1 MKKQEK
7 TVYNRT
13 VIDNDTG
20 EILNQ
25 EIVYKQSPE
34 PNFIKLYLD
43 CLCSFKGISKSL
55 NPILIELLQHMS
67 FASLQDPEGG
77 QIIYLN
83 AELKRRIAKSTN
95 KTVKRVEQALT
106 DFVKANVLKRIA
118 VGTYQVNANLFGR
131 GEWKDIKNI
140 RAKFDFAN
148 GTIDAEIIKST
159 EQEVQETSP
168 ERLTGNL
175 TDFRD
180 KQIQKDQPKKKT
192 SQKASEN
199 VKAIKAKKLTRKQ
212 FFELKPDVLTTIKKQ
227 QFWVINRNSK
237 NEIFTKSGSFYV
249 PFLSTNPDEQLKRDI
264 DFALD
269 GYEDTQAESLF

>member
-1 MKKQEK
+1 MKKQDK

-20 EILNQ
+20 EIRNQ

-83 AELKRRIAKSTN
+83 AELKRRIAKNTN
-95 KTVKRVEQALT
+95 KTVKRIEQALT

-118 VGTYQVNANLFGR
+118 IGTYQVNANLFGR

-148 GTIDAEIIKST
+148 GTIDAEIIKTTT
-159 EQEVQETSP
+159 EQEQETLS
-168 ERLTGNL
+168 ERLTGDLAN
-175 TDFRD
+175 FHD
-180 KQIQKDQPKKKT
+180 KQVLIDQQKKKV
-192 SQKASEN
+192 SQKSSES
-199 VKAIKAKKLTRKQ
+199 VKFKKLTRKQ
-212 FFELKPDVLTTIKKQ
+212 FFQLKPDILTTIKKQ
-227 QFWVINRNSK
+227 QFWVISRNNK

-269 GYEDTQAESLF
+269 GYKDTQAESLF

>member
-1 MKKQEK
+1 MKKQDK

-20 EILNQ
+20 EVLNQ

-148 GTIDAEIIKST
+148 GTIDAEIIKT
-159 EQEVQETSP
+159 D
-168 ERLTGNL
+168 EREIQKAPSECLTGDL
-175 TDFRD
+175 TNFHD
-180 KQIQKDQPKKKT
+180 KQIQEDQQKKKIF
-192 SQKASEN
+192 QKASKS
-199 VKAIKAKKLTRKQ
+199 VKFEKLTRKQ
-212 FFELKPDVLTTIKKQ
+212 FFQLKPDILTTIKKR
-227 QFWVINRNSK
+227 QFWIVNKNNK

-249 PFLSTNPDEQLKRDI
+249 PFLSTNPNEQLKRDI

>member
-1 MKKQEK
+1 MKKQDK

-20 EILNQ
+20 EIRNQ

-83 AELKRRIAKSTN
+83 AELKRRIAKNTN
-95 KTVKRVEQALT
+95 KTVKRIEQALT
-106 DFVKANVLKRIA
+106 NFVKANVLKRIA
-118 VGTYQVNANLFGR
+118 IGTYQVNANLFGR

-148 GTIDAEIIKST
+148 GTIDAEIIKTTT
-159 EQEVQETSP
+159 EQEQETP
-168 ERLTGNL
+168 LERLTGDLAN
-175 TDFRD
+175 FHD
-180 KQIQKDQPKKKT
+180 KQVLIDQQKKKV
-192 SQKASEN
+192 SQKSSES
-199 VKAIKAKKLTRKQ
+199 VKFKKLTRKQ
-212 FFELKPDVLTTIKKQ
+212 FFQLKPDILTTIKKQ
-227 QFWVINRNSK
+227 QFWVISRNNK

-269 GYEDTQAESLF
+269 GYKDTQAESLF

>member
-1 MKKQEK
+1 MKKQDK

-20 EILNQ
+20 EVLNQ

-148 GTIDAEIIKST
+148 GTIDAEIIKT
-159 EQEVQETSP
+159 NEQETQKAPS
-168 ERLTGNL
+168 ERLTDDL
-175 TDFRD
+175 TNFHD
-180 KQIQKDQPKKKT
+180 KQIQEDQQKKKI
-192 SQKASEN
+192 SQKASKS
-199 VKAIKAKKLTRKQ
+199 VKLEKLTRKQ
-212 FFELKPDVLTTIKKQ
+212 FFQLKPDILTTIKKQ
-227 QFWVINRNSK
+227 QFWIINRNNK

-249 PFLSTNPDEQLKRDI
+249 PFLNTNPNEQLKRDI

>member
-1 MKKQEK
+1 MKKQDK

-20 EILNQ
+20 EVLNQ

-148 GTIDAEIIKST
+148 GTIDAEIIKT
-159 EQEVQETSP
+159 NEQEAQKISS
-168 ERLTGNL
+168 ERLADDL
-175 TDFRD
+175 ADFHN
-180 KQIQKDQPKKKT
+180 KQIQENQSKKKT
-192 SQKASEN
+192 SQKASES
-199 VKAIKAKKLTRKQ
+199 VKTKKLTRKQ
-212 FFELKPDVLTTIKKQ
+212 FFQLKPDVLTTIKKR
-227 QFWVINRNSK
+227 QFWVINRNNK

>member
-1 MKKQEK
+1 MKKQDK

-20 EILNQ
+20 EVLNQ

-55 NPILIELLQHMS
+55 NPILLELLQHMS

-95 KTVKRVEQALT
+95 KTVKRIEQALT

-148 GTIDAEIIKST
+148 GIIDAEIIKT
-159 EQEVQETSP
+159 NEQEIQKAPS
-168 ERLTGNL
+168 ERLTDDL
-175 TDFRD
+175 TNFND
-180 KQIQKDQPKKKT
+180 KQVSEDQLKKKA
-192 SQKASEN
+192 SQKASES
-199 VKAIKAKKLTRKQ
+199 VKIKKLTRKQ
-212 FFELKPDVLTTIKKQ
+212 FFQLKPDILTTIKKQ
-227 QFWVINRNSK
+227 QFWVISKNNK

-269 GYEDTQAESLF
+269 NYEDTQAESLF

>member
-1 MKKQEK
+1 MKKQDK

-20 EILNQ
+20 EIRNQ

-83 AELKRRIAKSTN
+83 AELKRRIAKNTN
-95 KTVKRVEQALT
+95 KTVKRIEQALT

-118 VGTYQVNANLFGR
+118 IGTYQVNANLFGR

-148 GTIDAEIIKST
+148 GTINAEIIKTTT
-159 EQEVQETSP
+159 EQEQETPS
-168 ERLTGNL
+168 ERLTGDLAN
-175 TDFRD
+175 FHD
-180 KQIQKDQPKKKT
+180 KQVLIDQQKKKV
-192 SQKASEN
+192 SQKSSES
-199 VKAIKAKKLTRKQ
+199 VKFKKLTRKQ
-212 FFELKPDVLTTIKKQ
+212 FFQLKPDILTTIKKQ
-227 QFWVINRNSK
+227 QFWVISRNNK

-269 GYEDTQAESLF
+269 GYKDTQAESLF

>member
-1 MKKQEK
+1 MKKQDK

-13 VIDNDTG
+13 IVDNDTG
-20 EILNQ
+20 EVLNQ

-34 PNFIKLYLD
+34 PSFIKLYLD

-83 AELKRRIAKSTN
+83 AELKRRIAKNTN
-95 KTVKRVEQALT
+95 KTVKRIEQALT

-118 VGTYQVNANLFGR
+118 IGTYQVNANLFGR

-148 GTIDAEIIKST
+148 GTIDAEIIKT
-159 EQEVQETSP
+159 DEQEIQKTPS
-168 ERLTGNL
+168 ERLTDDLAN
-175 TDFRD
+175 FHD
-180 KQIQKDQPKKKT
+180 KQIQEDQQKKKI
-192 SQKASEN
+192 SQKASKS
-199 VKAIKAKKLTRKQ
+199 VKLEKLTRKQ
-212 FFELKPDVLTTIKKQ
+212 FFQLKPDILTTIKKQ
-227 QFWVINRNSK
+227 QFWIINRNNK

-249 PFLSTNPDEQLKRDI
+249 PFLSTNPNEQLKRDI

>member
-1 MKKQEK
+1 MKKQDK

-20 EILNQ
+20 EVLNQ

-55 NPILIELLQHMS
+55 NPILLELLQHMS

-95 KTVKRVEQALT
+95 KTVKRIEQALT

-148 GTIDAEIIKST
+148 GIIDAEIIKT
-159 EQEVQETSP
+159 NEQERQKAPS
-168 ERLTGNL
+168 ERLTDDL
-175 TDFRD
+175 TNFND
-180 KQIQKDQPKKKT
+180 KQVLEDQLKKKA
-192 SQKASEN
+192 SQKASES
-199 VKAIKAKKLTRKQ
+199 VKIKKLTRKQ
-212 FFELKPDVLTTIKKQ
+212 FFQLKPDILTTIKKQ
-227 QFWVINRNSK
+227 QFWVISKNNK

-269 GYEDTQAESLF
+269 NYEDTQAESLF

>member
-1 MKKQEK
+1 MKKQDK

-20 EILNQ
+20 EIRNQ

-83 AELKRRIAKSTN
+83 AELKRRIAKNTN
-95 KTVKRVEQALT
+95 KTVKRIEQALT

-118 VGTYQVNANLFGR
+118 IGTYQVNANLFGR

-148 GTIDAEIIKST
+148 GTIDAEIIKT
-159 EQEVQETSP
+159 TIEQEQETPS
-168 ERLTGNL
+168 ERLTGDL
-175 TDFRD
+175 TNFHD
-180 KQIQKDQPKKKT
+180 KQVLIDQQKKKV
-192 SQKASEN
+192 SQKSSES
-199 VKAIKAKKLTRKQ
+199 VKFKKLTRKQ
-212 FFELKPDVLTTIKKQ
+212 FFQLKPDILTTIKKQ
-227 QFWVINRNSK
+227 QFWVISRNNK

-269 GYEDTQAESLF
+269 GYKDTQAESLF

>member
-1 MKKQEK
+1 MKKQDK

-20 EILNQ
+20 EIRNQ

-83 AELKRRIAKSTN
+83 AELKRRIAKNTN
-95 KTVKRVEQALT
+95 KTVKRIEQALT

-118 VGTYQVNANLFGR
+118 IGTYQVNANLFGR

-148 GTIDAEIIKST
+148 GTIDAEIIKTTT
-159 EQEVQETSP
+159 EQEQKTPS
-168 ERLTGNL
+168 ERLTGDLAN
-175 TDFRD
+175 FHD
-180 KQIQKDQPKKKT
+180 KQVLIDQQKKKV
-192 SQKASEN
+192 SQKSSES
-199 VKAIKAKKLTRKQ
+199 VKFKKLTRKQ
-212 FFELKPDVLTTIKKQ
+212 FFQLKPDILTTIKKQ
-227 QFWVINRNSK
+227 QFWVISRNNK

-269 GYEDTQAESLF
+269 GYKDTQAESLF

>member
-1 MKKQEK
+1 MKKQDK

-20 EILNQ
+20 EVLNQ

-55 NPILIELLQHMS
+55 NPILLELLQHMS

-95 KTVKRVEQALT
+95 KTVKRIEQALT

-148 GTIDAEIIKST
+148 GIIDAEIIKT
-159 EQEVQETSP
+159 NEQETQKAPS
-168 ERLTGNL
+168 ERLTDDL
-175 TDFRD
+175 TNFND
-180 KQIQKDQPKKKT
+180 KQVLEDQLKKKA
-192 SQKASEN
+192 SQKASES
-199 VKAIKAKKLTRKQ
+199 VKIKKLTRKQ
-212 FFELKPDVLTTIKKQ
+212 FFQLKPDILTTIKKQ
-227 QFWVINRNSK
+227 QFWVISKNNK

-269 GYEDTQAESLF
+269 NYEDTQAESLF

>member
-1 MKKQEK
+1 MKKQDK

-20 EILNQ
+20 EIRNQ

-83 AELKRRIAKSTN
+83 AELKRRIAKNTN
-95 KTVKRVEQALT
+95 KTVKRIEQALT

-118 VGTYQVNANLFGR
+118 IGTYQVNANLFGR

-148 GTIDAEIIKST
+148 GTIDAEIIKTTT
-159 EQEVQETSP
+159 EQEQETPS
-168 ERLTGNL
+168 ERLTGDLAN
-175 TDFRD
+175 FHD
-180 KQIQKDQPKKKT
+180 KQVLIDQQKKKV
-192 SQKASEN
+192 SQKSSES
-199 VKAIKAKKLTRKQ
+199 VKFKKLTRKQ
-212 FFELKPDVLTTIKKQ
+212 FFQLKPDILTTIKKQ
-227 QFWVINRNSK
+227 QFWVISRNNK

-269 GYEDTQAESLF
+269 GYKDTQAESLF